1 MSATPVVLDETA
13 SVGRARVATRPMRV
27 LQIISSVADVHG
39 GASTA
44 IWTTME
50 ALRRRGVRADLVT
63 TDEDGPGR
71 RLNVPL
77 GTFTHHGEHRVCYFP
92 HRLDRYTTSWPMARW
107 LLAHVRDYDVVHVH
121 GLFRFV
127 NGAAAYAAML
137 RNVPYVLTLHNTLGA
152 WGMRNRRP
160 LLKRLSIGLIEG
172 RIIDRARKVHLCS
185 ADELRQVS
193 LVRQLGAR
201 SVVFPLGADL
211 SIGPSLTSVDTPEHE
226 SILQAF
232 QGRQIVLFLS
242 RIHRIKGLDRLLS
255 AFAQIQAAHPEAVL
269 VVAGSGDVALTTSL
283 HEQARQLGIEQRI
296 HWLGFVQGRLKSELL
311 ARAAVFVL
319 PSHSENFGYAVVEA
333 LLAGLP
339 VVTTDQVPSG
349 EFVIA
354 ARAGIV
360 CDGTPERLAHAI
372 TEMLRLP
379 EETRRALGLRASSDV
394 RRQLSLETF
403 GESLEQLYN
412 GACNE
417 PSSLPQRV
425 TAESS
430 E

>member
-1 MSATPVVLDETA
+1 MSATPAVLDETT
-13 SVGRARVATRPMRV
+13 SVGRARVATRPLRV
-27 LQIISSVADVHG
+27 LQVIASVADANG

-44 IWTTME
+44 IWSTME
-50 ALRRRGVRADLVT
+50 ALRRRGIRADLVT

-77 GTFTHHGEHRVCYFP
+77 GAFTQYGEHRVCYFP
-92 HRLDRYTTSWPMARW
+92 YRLDRYTTSWPMARW

-121 GLFRFV
+121 GLFRFAP
-127 NGAAAYAAML
+127 GAAAYAAML
-137 RNVPYVLTLHNTLGA
+137 RNVPYVLTLHNTLGN
-152 WGMRNRRP
+152 WGMRYRRP

-172 RIIDRARKVHLCS
+172 RIVDRARKVHLCS
-185 ADELRQVS
+185 ADELKQVS
-193 LVRQLGAR
+193 QVRRLGRR

-211 SIGPSLTSVDTPEHE
+211 SIGPSPVTVNTPEHDAA
-226 SILQAF
+226 LQALE
-232 QGRQIVLFLS
+232 GRRIVLFLS
-242 RIHRIKGLDRLLS
+242 RIHLIKGLDRLLG
-255 AFAQIQAAHPEAVL
+255 AFAMIQAAHPEAVL
-269 VVAGSGDVALTTSL
+269 VVAGSGDEALTASL
-283 HEQARQLGIEQRI
+283 REQARQLGIERRI

-360 CDGTPERLAHAI
+360 CDGTPENLANAI
-372 TEMLRLP
+372 TGMLRLP
-379 EETRRALGLRASSDV
+379 EEARRALGFRASSAV

-403 GESLEQLYN
+403 GESLEELYN
-412 GACNE
+412 GACND
-417 PSSLPQRV
+417 PSSLPQRA